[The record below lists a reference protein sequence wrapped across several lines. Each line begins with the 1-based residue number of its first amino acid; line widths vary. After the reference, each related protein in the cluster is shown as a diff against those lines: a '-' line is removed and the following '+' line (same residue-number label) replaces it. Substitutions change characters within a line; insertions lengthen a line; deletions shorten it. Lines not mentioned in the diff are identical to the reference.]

1 MSGVFLV
8 ELSWRSRSLTKSTV
22 ESMSLIE
29 GGINSAGKVS
39 GISLPFKADSGHQ
52 YDVHVRAI

>member
-1 MSGVFLV
+1 
-8 ELSWRSRSLTKSTV
+8 LTKSTV

-39 GISLPFKADSGHQ
+39 GISLPFKAGKED
-52 YDVHVRAI
+52 